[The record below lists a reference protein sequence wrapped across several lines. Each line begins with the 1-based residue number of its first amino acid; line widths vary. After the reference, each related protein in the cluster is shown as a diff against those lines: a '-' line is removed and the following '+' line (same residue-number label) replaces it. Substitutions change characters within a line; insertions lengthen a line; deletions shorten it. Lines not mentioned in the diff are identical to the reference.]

1 MEDSN
6 LKKEV
11 VALLE
16 LEVGIYQMRVTRLN
30 SELQQYFNSSSL
42 RHVMA
47 RIMTLATL
55 HKKPLTISEIVA
67 VTYATRQAISALI
80 KDCLGRGYIEIIDQ
94 GDFKKRYQAT
104 KLLLDATKQYTDA
117 RMRLAIETM
126 DKHKITPAW
135 SIVTNNPTTKDK
147 VGKALA

>member
-16 LEVGIYQMRVTRLN
+16 LEVGIYQLRVTRLN
-30 SELQQYFNSSSL
+30 GELQQYFNSSGL

-47 RIMTLATL
+47 RIMALATM
-55 HKKPLTISEIVA
+55 HKKPLTIGEIVA

-80 KDCLGRGYIEIIDQ
+80 KDCISLGYVEIVDL

-104 KLLLDATKQYTDA
+104 PSLLDAVKQYTDA
-117 RMRLAIETM
+117 RMSLAIETM

>member
-1 MEDSN
+1 MADFKSQTEIT
-6 LKKEV
+6 
-11 VALLE
+11 ALLE
-16 LEVGIYQMRVTRLN
+16 LEVGIYQLRVTRLN

-55 HKKPLTISEIVA
+55 HKKPLTTSEIVA
-67 VTYATRQAISALI
+67 ITYATRQAISSCV
-80 KDCLGRGYIEIIDQ
+80 KDCLGRGYIEIVDL

-104 KLLLDATKQYTDA
+104 PLLVDATKQYTDA
-117 RMRLAIETM
+117 RMKLAIETM

-135 SIVTNNPTTKDK
+135 SICKNAKSV
-147 VGKALA
+147 